1 MKTDL
6 ATPDIT
12 PAQIIALIKA
22 VLVLAASFGL
32 ALDDKQVASIVSL
45 AALVVPM
52 ALMVADAMIRKG
64 RAQAAATKISDEDLG
79 I

>member
-6 ATPDIT
+6 ATPDVT

-22 VLVLAASFGL
+22 VLLLAASFGF
-32 ALDDKQVASIVSL
+32 ALSDDQTEAILSL
-45 AALVVPM
+45 AALVVP
-52 ALMVADAMIRKG
+52 AVLILADAMIRRG
-64 RAQAAATKISDEDLG
+64 RAAAVATKISDQELG